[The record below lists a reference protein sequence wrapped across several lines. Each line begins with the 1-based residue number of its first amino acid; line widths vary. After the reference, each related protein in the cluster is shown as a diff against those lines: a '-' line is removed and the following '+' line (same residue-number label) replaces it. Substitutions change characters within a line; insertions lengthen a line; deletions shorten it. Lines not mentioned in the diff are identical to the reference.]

1 MLAQHR
7 DAFFEVATTHHC
19 WIGLRDPNALADPWI
34 GRQGCYPKPITCK
47 AKTADVPGK
56 PFSGLVVSPW
66 ILDDHFSMSRLD
78 KARRSWEQFQGLLK
92 ESDDPDPSFQAIR
105 RVQTLTTASAP
116 SRTDSRLMLCGTDST
131 KYDYL
136 LIVDGPRRGVV
147 LYRGMQIFADY
158 DLFAIVGVDG
168 EGRMTAQWS
177 ESRHAEKYR
186 EVMSALNTKFQFSI
200 DMVQHAADFDWKKG
214 TATSV
219 GDSVLWFGPRREE
232 TYNPST
238 AGQFSVTQIQ
248 QSYTSGLNRNQRDD
262 LH

>member
-105 RVQTLTTASAP
+105 RVQTLTTL
-116 SRTDSRLMLCGTDST
+116 RVIRLEAM
-131 KYDYL
+131 
-136 LIVDGPRRGVV
+136 
-147 LYRGMQIFADY
+147 
-158 DLFAIVGVDG
+158 
-168 EGRMTAQWS
+168 
-177 ESRHAEKYR
+177 
-186 EVMSALNTKFQFSI
+186 
-200 DMVQHAADFDWKKG
+200 
-214 TATSV
+214 ATSTC
-219 GDSVLWFGPRREE
+219 STLPTE
-232 TYNPST
+232 TLLG
-238 AGQFSVTQIQ
+238 AGK
-248 QSYTSGLNRNQRDD
+248 RW
-262 LH
+262 